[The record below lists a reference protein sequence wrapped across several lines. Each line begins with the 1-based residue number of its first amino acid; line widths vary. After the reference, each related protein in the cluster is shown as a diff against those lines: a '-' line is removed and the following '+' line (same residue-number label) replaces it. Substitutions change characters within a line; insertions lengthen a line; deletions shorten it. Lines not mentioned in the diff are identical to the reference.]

1 MLQLGPQSYFNSQ
14 SVSLQTMSQQE
25 EVRAVQV
32 EKHFGTSCLPLS
44 SFSGFKINWIY
55 LNHRLCSQEAGR
67 LPDMHFEKQKILSLF
82 LPLVSTRF
90 QSQPVQHRKLEEN
103 Q

>member
-1 MLQLGPQSYFNSQ
+1 MLCKRRNVLVPLAYLSPP
-14 SVSLQTMSQQE
+14 L
-25 EVRAVQV
+25 
-32 EKHFGTSCLPLS
+32 LPI
-44 SFSGFKINWIY
+44 KIDWVY

-67 LPDMHFEKQKILSLF
+67 LPDMQGILRSSLSLF

-90 QSQPVQHRKLEEN
+90 QSQPVQHRRVEEN